1 MVQRSRQ
8 AISGPAVP
16 PAEQPA
22 SSTAISRAPLLLLP
36 DSVTGQQPA
45 IDDQLAAQH
54 KLRFLR
60 RQIQHPLGNVEGLAE
75 LTDGVAIDL
84 GLQQLR
90 WLGVVVGL
98 HRSEDRR
105 VGKASEDRE

>member
-54 KLRFLR
+54 KLRFIR
-60 RQIQHPLGNVEGLAE
+60 GQIQHPLGNVERLAA
-75 LTDGVAIDL
+75 LTDGVSIEL

-90 WLGVVVGL
+90 WSGDVVGL
-98 HRSEDRR
+98 LQRGAAGAGWD
-105 VGKASEDRE
+105 GGPT